1 MSSNFIQVFRGHLFI
16 FGRAILF
23 IYPLNIFGP
32 CRYFDYLFCISSNIF
47 EKNVLCRKKTRNV
60 LGSCIQAGSN
70 FSCSL
75 LEVLYQYFRDPII
88 DVFFF
93 SQKYGGLK
101 TLLCWTKA
109 KGKINDLAFVSYA
122 SFVMGFFRS

>member
-93 SQKYGGLK
+93 HKNMEDLKPSCVGPKQKERLM
-101 TLLCWTKA
+101 TSPLL
-109 KGKINDLAFVSYA
+109 
-122 SFVMGFFRS
+122 VMLRS